1 MNIKKT
7 AESKTSR
14 NAGNI
19 KKDKIQNLITKG
31 NYQQAEE
38 LLQECRRESIEY
50 DDIIAI
56 LDAGI
61 GEYYG
66 DRQRVWEAIRKG
78 LMFNIRNYEL
88 YVMLGNISLISV
100 MKMPCFIVM
109 TQRIKSRLDSFYANW
124 VINIILM

>member
-1 MNIKKT
+1 MSINKT
-7 AESKTSR
+7 TENETSR

-19 KKDKIQNLITKG
+19 KKDEIQNLIAKG
-31 NYQQAEE
+31 DYQQAEK

-88 YVMLGNISLISV
+88 YVMLGNYYLPEIGRASCRERV
-100 MKMPCFIVM
+100 
-109 TQRIKSRLDSFYANW
+109 
-124 VINIILM
+124 